1 VRVLPVAL
9 IVMVAVSACTPTGGS
24 SSAPSST
31 EAIGVR
37 EVTAPPVRLTPFC
50 QAMLELDEEL
60 PDDPTVDTTEQVLTA
75 YRAALPVVPAEID
88 EEFRAVIAALE
99 SGTRATVPGGPTGST
114 DAAVPPP
121 AVPPAPGSAV
131 GPTTVPSE
139 EQLYAEEGWLPDDD
153 PAARVNAYIDFACRG
168 TANNPGPPA
177 TAPDVAP
184 PTSTG

>member
-1 VRVLPVAL
+1 MRAFPLAL
-9 IVMVAVSACTPTGGS
+9 IAIVAVSACTSTGDG

-31 EAIGVR
+31 ESLGIR

-50 QAMLELDEEL
+50 QAMLDLDEEL
-60 PDDPTVDTTEQVLTA
+60 PDDPAVDTTEQVLTA

-99 SGTRATVPGGPTGST
+99 SGTRATVPGEATG
-114 DAAVPPP
+114 AADTVLSPP
-121 AVPPAPGSAV
+121 AAPPAASSVA
-131 GPTTVPSE
+131 GPTTLPSQ

-177 TAPDVAP
+177 TAPDAAP
-184 PTSTG
+184 PTSVD